1 MLEGAKRIMG
11 KRLDAA
17 TGFCNFETPAAQG
30 VSFLN
35 AEGLAR

>member
-17 TGFCNFETPAAQG
+17 TGFAILKLLLLRAFH
-30 VSFLN
+30 F
-35 AEGLAR
+35 